1 MDKSFERKYSLE
13 IPKLRLGENEDA
25 FSVDRSFF
33 AEFEHS
39 FIEEGDVEI
48 EVLTVKYNTHL
59 DMAMHFKGVVTLHC
73 DRCLEPY
80 PHEIDFNQKVIYSYS
95 EELEFDTD
103 EVILIKEHEPIL
115 VLVKEFFDFI
125 NLQVPI
131 RRVPSPEVHVCDD
144 NVLRMLGLLPP
155 EEGEEEAIDE
165 EEEIDPRWAALKNLS
180 QKDNT

>member
-1 MDKSFERKYSLE
+1 MDKSFEKKYSLE
-13 IPKLRLGENEDA
+13 IPKLRLGENTDA

-39 FIEEGDVEI
+39 FIEEGRVDI
-48 EVLTVKYNTHL
+48 EVLTLKYNTHL
-59 DMAMHFKGVVTLHC
+59 DMRMQFKGELTLNC

-80 PHEIDFNQKVIYSYS
+80 PYKIDFSQKVIYSYS

-103 EVILIKEHEPIL
+103 EVIMIQEHEPVL

-131 RRVPSPEVHVCDD
+131 RRVPDPEIHVCDD
-144 NVLRMLGLLPP
+144 EVLRMLGELPSD
-155 EEGEEEAIDE
+155 EGEEPEAE
-165 EEEIDPRWAALKNLS
+165 EEEIDPRWAALKKLS
-180 QKDNT
+180 QKDKT